1 MSDMQDVNSTI
12 TERQKRIG
20 VMLASIFVLVSF
32 AFFTLALYGVFV
44 FQNGEM
50 NISDR
55 VLLPV
60 SLIVFI
66 IDLAGFLLIQR
77 NRYVI
82 GIWIMYIANI
92 IIFPVLATLV
102 LQNAYLITALLV
114 TVFAFIFVSEAFPAT
129 SRKHAVSSASI
140 AIFLILGIEIWNPAF
155 RVLSRFNSPG
165 LNIGVIILVGLGS
178 IFFIIPRALRGN
190 IRSKIIAG
198 ILLTGIVSLGIL
210 SFFAFN
216 TSGGLIDTLSVQ
228 VNESV
233 TQLAKEQLA
242 NTINAESSRANNA
255 FEAAVSQVAGLAS
268 QLELLQGQK
277 NVLGRGTY
285 WNAKSRLIKYSD
297 GQLYNSRYSASSVF
311 VPSTVELTDALIEE
325 LNTTAYLDFSAPF
338 IIENNPQLTAIYYTN
353 NRGIITYYPNIRLG
367 ENLPHNYDGTTQ
379 PTYRIATPLFDK
391 ERETRWSFPRQAPAG
406 TGLAISVSAPVYF
419 KDEFKGVMTADFQ
432 LQRIADQINTIK
444 VGTTGYAFLVDRDG
458 HIIAMPPQGY
468 DFFNLQPEILEMDK
482 EPQQTIFDGDD
493 VPLEIQQITRRM
505 VVGGQGLVAT
515 DIGNTQY
522 FIAYA
527 PVANRNF
534 SMGLVVPVEELTQPV
549 ITTRNEINS
558 QVQIA
563 IRRAVIIL
571 FALLASAVLISL
583 GLGQLIALPVLR
595 LTQTANQ
602 ILEGDLTAQA
612 MVTTQDEIGTLAQA
626 FNAMTSRLR
635 ATFEGLEK
643 NIEERTAQLVEANT
657 NNERR
662 AKQFQSI
669 AHVARTIS
677 STLELESLLTQ
688 ITTVISREFGF
699 YHVGV
704 FLLDAAR
711 EYAVLSAANSDGG
724 QVMLA
729 RGHRL
734 KVGEKG
740 MVGFVSSTGR
750 PRVALDTGADAVFFN
765 NPDLPNTRS
774 EIALP
779 LRAGER
785 QVFGVLDVQSTEPNA
800 FTQEDISILTTLA
813 DQVSIAIQNARQNEE
828 TRKALAES
836 DALSKQFAKTGWQDF
851 TKRKNLL
858 GVRHS
863 GAKATLLYTQGNGR
877 DEGLNTTGQL
887 KSKTRGAVL
896 SLPIKLRGEVIGT
909 VNVRAPENRQWDRDE
924 LDIVKAIIERAAI
937 AMENSRLLDEAQR
950 RAAREQT
957 IGEMSATIG
966 TFTDMEAILRAT
978 VNEIGQK
985 IGGARVAFELGTKD
999 DTDKRSEAK

>member
-1 MSDMQDVNSTI
+1 MQSLNNTI
-12 TERQKRIG
+12 TDRQKRIG
-20 VMLASIFVLVSF
+20 SLLAGIFTFVDF
-32 AFFTLALYGVFV
+32 AFFAFEVYGVSV
-44 FQNGEM
+44 LQSGAM

-55 VLLPV
+55 ILLPLSLVV
-60 SLIVFI
+60 SIANLVGLFLIRR
-66 IDLAGFLLIQR
+66 D
-77 NRYVI
+77 RYVT
-82 GIWIMYIANI
+82 GVWVMYIASI
-92 IIFPVLATLV
+92 ILFPVAATLV
-102 LQNAYLITALLV
+102 LNNAYLATSLLV
-114 TVFAFIFVSEAFPAT
+114 AVFAFIFASELFPAV
-129 SRKHAVSSASI
+129 SRKRSI
-140 AIFLILGIEIWNPAF
+140 GAATVAIFSIVGIEIWNPGF
-155 RVLSRFNSPG
+155 RVTSTFNTPG
-165 LNIGVIILVGLGS
+165 LDVGIVLLTGLGA
-178 IFFIIPRALRGN
+178 FLFLIPRALRGN
-190 IRSKIIAG
+190 IRSKIVAG
-198 ILLTGIVSLGIL
+198 ILVTGIVSLGVL
-210 SFFAFN
+210 SFFAFS
-216 TSGGLIDTLSVQ
+216 TSGGLINTLSVQ
-228 VNESV
+228 VKESV
-233 TQLAKEQLA
+233 TQLAQEQLT
-242 NTINAESSRANNA
+242 NTMNAESSRANNA
-255 FEAAVSQVAGLAS
+255 FEAAVSQVAGLAN
-268 QLELLQGQK
+268 QLELLQEQK
-277 NVLGRGTY
+277 NILGRGTY
-285 WNAKSRLIKYSD
+285 WNAKSRLIRYSD
-297 GQLYNSRYSASSVF
+297 GQYYNSRYSASSVF
-311 VPSTVELTDALIEE
+311 VPSTVELTDAVINE

-338 IIENNPQLTAIYYTN
+338 ILESNPQITAVYYTN

-367 ENLPHNYDGTTQ
+367 ESLVHNYDGTTQ
-379 PTYRIATPLFDK
+379 PTYRVATPLFDK
-391 ERETRWSFPRQAPAG
+391 DRTTRWSFPRQDPAG
-406 TGLAISVSAPVYF
+406 TGLIVSVSAPVYF
-419 KDEFKGVMTADFQ
+419 KDEFKGVMTGDFQ
-432 LQRIADQINTIK
+432 LQRIADQINTVK
-444 VGTTGYAFLVDRDG
+444 VGTTGYAFLVDSDG

-468 DFFNLQPEILEMDK
+468 EFFNLQPETLEMNE

-505 VVGGQGLVAT
+505 VVGGSGLVT
-515 DIGNTQY
+515 TNIGNVDY
-522 FIAYA
+522 FVAFA
-527 PVANRNF
+527 PVADKNF
-534 SMGLVVPVEELTQPV
+534 SMGLIVPVDELTQPV
-549 ITTRNEINS
+549 ITTQNEVNS

-563 IRRAVIIL
+563 IRQAVIIL
-571 FALLASAVLISL
+571 FALLAGAILISL
-583 GLGQLIALPVLR
+583 GLGQLISLPVLR

-612 MVTTQDEIGTLAQA
+612 NVTTQDEIGTLAQA

-643 NIEERTAQLVEANT
+643 NIEERTSQLVEANA
-657 NNERR
+657 NIERR

-677 STLELESLLTQ
+677 STLEFDSLLTQ

-711 EYAVLSAANSDGG
+711 EYAVLSAANSEGG
-724 QVMLA
+724 QIMLA

-765 NPDLPNTRS
+765 NPDLPNTHS

-779 LRAGER
+779 LRAGEQ
-785 QVFGVLDVQSTEPNA
+785 QVIGVLDVQSTEPNA

-813 DQVSIAIQNARQNEE
+813 DQVSVAIQNARQNEE
-828 TRKALAES
+828 TSKALAEADS
-836 DALSKQFAKTGWQDF
+836 LSRQFAQTGWQEY

-863 GAKATLLYTQGNGR
+863 GAKATLLYSKGNRR

-896 SLPIKLRGEVIGT
+896 SLPIKLRGEVIGS
-909 VNVRAPENRQWDRDE
+909 VDIRAPENRQWDKDE
-924 LDIVKAIIERAAI
+924 LDIVTAIIERAAI

-985 IGGARVAFELGTKD
+985 IGGARVVFELGAKD
-999 DTDKRSEAK
+999 DTDKRSKAK